1 MLKKLVILIGIS
13 SLLVACQEEELPS
26 IYPCLDGNCNSYFK
40 IDPWVSPEL
49 YQDKN
54 EYWHIKFWGPR
65 YFTIVGQ
72 LDELHP
78 KYVIN
83 NIPLIETQYD
93 SDYWIIFN
101 EIRYKMPI
109 YSVLSW
115 FSDGEYKKPIPIG
128 NLEYTL
134 TDIAKIQPPLN
145 IAGYQIQKN
154 FCWECPYAESA
165 LGTYSKYT
173 YNPRQQFFLDKDMIG
188 DTLKIMIKTTF
199 NTDIGE
205 QVIIEK
211 QFKIVIDK

>member
-1 MLKKLVILIGIS
+1 MLRKLALVIGIG
-13 SLLVACQEEELPS
+13 SLLACSQEELPA
-26 IYPCLDGNCNSYFK
+26 IYPCLDGKCDSFFK

-49 YQDKN
+49 YQDTN
-54 EYWHIKFWGPR
+54 EYWHIKFWGPK
-65 YFTIVGQ
+65 YFTIVGK

-78 KYVIN
+78 KYVVN
-83 NIPLIETQYD
+83 KIPLIETQYD

-115 FSDGEYKKPIPIG
+115 FSDGSYKKPIPIG

-134 TDIAKIQPPLN
+134 TDIGKIQPPLN

-154 FCWECPYAESA
+154 FCWECPYAKSA

-173 YNPRQQFFLDKDMIG
+173 YTPRQQFFLDKDMIG

-199 NTDIGE
+199 NADVGE
-205 QVIIEK
+205 QVVIEK
-211 QFKIVIDK
+211 QFKIIVDK